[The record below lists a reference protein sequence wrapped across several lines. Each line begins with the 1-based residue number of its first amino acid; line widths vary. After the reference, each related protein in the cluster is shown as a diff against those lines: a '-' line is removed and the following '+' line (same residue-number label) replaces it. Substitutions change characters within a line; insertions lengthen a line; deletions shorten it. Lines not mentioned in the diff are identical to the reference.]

1 MLVTSVG
8 LSAQSFLIGPSAAY
22 VVSTSVPEEV
32 SQSGAPMRVT
42 LGLQAVVPTRKSME
56 FRFDL
61 NYRIEN
67 GSFTTT
73 YEPLSSVANG
83 SDVIPSEARNAG
95 VIPSNARNG
104 SDVIPSE
111 ARNSSSFTLTP
122 SHPRLSVVDPT
133 PAPQLVSTLNTTSV
147 EISAMMVIPVAD
159 LDTSGSKFV
168 LELGVLADRVLTA
181 EQTDDYSSIPNYP
194 EPTTVNVAYEGQFGF
209 GAMIGIGLILPVGSD
224 RISFDL
230 RYVMRQPTSL
240 TSTTTPPVDQNV
252 AWLIGRGLRVGLSYL
267 FAF

>member
-1 MLVTSVG
+1 MKYFLAFFL
-8 LSAQSFLIGPSAAY
+8 LSATAAAQSFLIGPSAAY

-67 GSFTTT
+67 GEFTTD
-73 YEPLSSVANG
+73 YEPLSSARNG
-83 SDVIPSEARNAG
+83 DVIPNE
-95 VIPSNARNG
+95 V
-104 SDVIPSE
+104 
-111 ARNSSSFTLTP
+111 RNSESSTLTP
-122 SHPRLSVVDPT
+122 LHPRLFVVDPT
-133 PAPQLVSTLNTTSV
+133 PAPQLVSTLNTSSL
-147 EISAMMVIPVAD
+147 ELSAMMVIPVAD
-159 LDTSGSKFV
+159 LDTSGSKFM
-168 LELGVLADRVLTA
+168 LELGVLADRVLSA
-181 EQTDDYSSIPNYP
+181 KQTDDYSAIPNYP
-194 EPTTVNVAYEGQFGF
+194 EPTTVNIEYEGQFGF
-209 GAMIGIGLILPVGSD
+209 GAMIGIGLVLPVGSD

-230 RYVMRQPTSL
+230 RYVIRQPTTL

-267 FAF
+267 FAM